1 MLKGELYYHV
11 AHAHLQEQD
20 QRNRDF
26 DLKAAG
32 CLGIATTITG
42 MGAILLNGFL
52 NNSSREMTTLSLVFI
67 ALSALVY
74 ICTLGCGLLVMR
86 LREWRFD
93 PDLSKFAAYLPDYGD
108 EAFVEW
114 AGDQFKNPL
123 NPAARFWL
131 ERRGSSWPLFCLRSP
146 CRFSYLLLSSRLG
159 SKSRLFFSVSGA
171 SGGLRRGLGFGG
183 GGLGSAIQCLPFR
196 WTNPSRRSE
205 RCQGL
210 VIIPQTLAS
219 QQRPP
224 FVYLAE
230 VRWSRHR

>member
-1 MLKGELYYHV
+1 MPMRICYHV

-20 QRNRDF
+20 HRNRDF

-93 PDLSKFAAYLPDYGD
+93 PDLSKFAAYLPDYDD

-114 AGDQFKNPL
+114 AGDQFKNSAESNSKVL
-123 NPAARFWL
+123 ARKARFL
-131 ERRGSSWPLFCLRSP
+131 MASFLLTLSLPILLFALV
-146 CRFSYLLLSSRLG
+146 LTLVG

-171 SGGLRRGLGFGG
+171 LGGLRRGRGGLGFGG
-183 GGLGSAIQCLPFR
+183 GGLGGDDLGSAIQCLPF
-196 WTNPSRRSE
+196 
-205 RCQGL
+205 GMD
-210 VIIPQTLAS
+210 
-219 QQRPP
+219 
-224 FVYLAE
+224 
-230 VRWSRHR
+230 

>member
-20 QRNRDF
+20 HRNRDF

-93 PDLSKFAAYLPDYGD
+93 PDLSKFAAYLPDYDD

-114 AGDQFKNPL
+114 AGDQFKNSAESNSKVL
-123 NPAARFWL
+123 ARKARFL
-131 ERRGSSWPLFCLRSP
+131 MASFLLTLSLPILLFALV
-146 CRFSYLLLSSRLG
+146 LTLVG

-171 SGGLRRGLGFGG
+171 LGGLRRGRGGLGFGG
-183 GGLGSAIQCLPFR
+183 GGLGGDDLGSAIQCLPF
-196 WTNPSRRSE
+196 
-205 RCQGL
+205 GMD
-210 VIIPQTLAS
+210 
-219 QQRPP
+219 
-224 FVYLAE
+224 
-230 VRWSRHR
+230 

>member
-11 AHAHLQEQD
+11 AHAHLLSRCPCASAITLPMRICYHVAHAHLQEQD
-20 QRNRDF
+20 HRNRDF

-93 PDLSKFAAYLPDYGD
+93 PDLSKFAAYLPDYDD

-114 AGDQFKNPL
+114 AGDQFKNSAESNSKVL
-123 NPAARFWL
+123 ARKARFL
-131 ERRGSSWPLFCLRSP
+131 MASFLLTLSLPILLFALV
-146 CRFSYLLLSSRLG
+146 LTLVG

-171 SGGLRRGLGFGG
+171 LGGLRRGRGGLGFGG
-183 GGLGSAIQCLPFR
+183 GGLGGDDLGSAIQCLPF
-196 WTNPSRRSE
+196 
-205 RCQGL
+205 GMD
-210 VIIPQTLAS
+210 
-219 QQRPP
+219 
-224 FVYLAE
+224 
-230 VRWSRHR
+230 

>member
-74 ICTLGCGLLVMR
+74 ICTLACGLLVMR

-93 PDLSKFAAYLPDYGD
+93 PDLSKFAAYLPDYDD

-114 AGDQFKNPL
+114 AGDQFKNSAESNSKVL
-123 NPAARFWL
+123 ARKARFL
-131 ERRGSSWPLFCLRSP
+131 MASFLLTLSLPILLFALV
-146 CRFSYLLLSSRLG
+146 LTLG
-159 SKSRLFFSVSGA
+159 V
-171 SGGLRRGLGFGG
+171 
-183 GGLGSAIQCLPFR
+183 
-196 WTNPSRRSE
+196 
-205 RCQGL
+205 
-210 VIIPQTLAS
+210 
-219 QQRPP
+219 
-224 FVYLAE
+224 
-230 VRWSRHR
+230 